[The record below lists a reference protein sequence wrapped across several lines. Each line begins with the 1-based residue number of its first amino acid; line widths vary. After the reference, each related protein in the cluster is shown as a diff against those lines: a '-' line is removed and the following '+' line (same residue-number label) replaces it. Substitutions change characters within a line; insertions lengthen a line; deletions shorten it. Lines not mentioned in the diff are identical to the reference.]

1 MGSAVGQASATEQSD
16 DRLVRRCRRN
26 DHDAFAEL
34 VERYKHRVYW
44 LVRRMIGHE
53 EAEDLTQEVFLRAY
67 RALPGFRPDGTFHT
81 WLYKIARNLCISE
94 LRKRGRRAEH
104 VSLDEAGEER
114 VHWLLPESGEDVE
127 QQVLD
132 KELSHT
138 IRDLVD
144 ELPEQYRTVLTLFYY
159 SQLRYEEI
167 AEVEGIPLG
176 TVKTHLH
183 RARMRLRDLVLSR
196 TELATP
202 LRDVCANTAGAGG
215 ASQ

>member
-1 MGSAVGQASATEQSD
+1 
-16 DRLVRRCRRN
+16 
-26 DHDAFAEL
+26 
-34 VERYKHRVYW
+34 
-44 LVRRMIGHE
+44 
-53 EAEDLTQEVFLRAY
+53 
-67 RALPGFRPDGTFHT
+67 
-81 WLYKIARNLCISE
+81 LYKIARNLCISE